1 MNKPPYIIRGGVAGR
16 ERLRVLSRILHPL
29 SVALLRRAG
38 ARTGMLCLEAG
49 CGGGDIAIEMARMV
63 GAEGKVIATD
73 IDPVKIDIARH
84 EVEAA
89 QVSNVEYR
97 LADITRD
104 AFDEEFDLVH
114 ARFLLTHLPGPER
127 ALENMLR
134 SMCPGGVV
142 VVEDIDFRGHFCYP
156 DCPAFWR
163 YVELYTETVERRGG
177 DANIGPRLPALLDQV
192 GFQDIQMNVVQPAGS
207 SGDVKLMASLTMEN
221 IAEAV
226 AAEGLATQ
234 SEIEAIVAE
243 LRNFASTPGT
253 VQSLP
258 RIVQAWARRSS

>member
-1 MNKPPYIIRGGVAGR
+1 
-16 ERLRVLSRILHPL
+16 
-29 SVALLRRAG
+29 
-38 ARTGMLCLEAG
+38 
-49 CGGGDIAIEMARMV
+49 MV

-73 IDPVKIDIARH
+73 VDPVKIDVARH

-177 DANIGPRLPALLDQV
+177 DANIGPRLPALLDQA
-192 GFQDIQMNVVQPAGS
+192 GFQDIQTNVVQPAGS

>member
-1 MNKPPYIIRGGVAGR
+1 MNNPYYIIRGGVEGR

-38 ARTGMLCLEAG
+38 ARTGMYCLEAG
-49 CGGGDIAIEMARMV
+49 CGGGDIAVEMASMV
-63 GAEGKVIATD
+63 GDEGKVIAID
-73 IDPVKIDIARH
+73 IDPVKIDIARR
-84 EVEAA
+84 EAEAA
-89 QVSNVEYR
+89 QVSNIEYR

-127 ALENMLR
+127 ALENMR
-134 SMCPGGVV
+134 HSMRPGGVI
-142 VVEDIDFRGHFCYP
+142 VVEEIDFRGHFCYP

-163 YVELYTETVERRGG
+163 YVELYTETVARRGG
-177 DANIGPRLPALLDQV
+177 DANIGPRLPTLLDQA
-192 GFQDIQMNVVQPAGS
+192 GFQNIQMNVVQPAGLG
-207 SGDVKLMASLTMEN
+207 GDVKLMASLTMEN
-221 IAEAV
+221 IREGV
-226 AAEGLATQ
+226 AADGLATP

-258 RIVQAWARRSS
+258 RIVQAWGWRSS